1 MTQTLGTR
9 LWGARVMV
17 AVAAVFLAW
26 PFALPAWA
34 DIKIQEVTS
43 PGGIKAWLV
52 EEHGIPFTA
61 LEIRFLGGTSL
72 DRPGKRGEVNL
83 MTALIE
89 EGAGDLDSQ
98 GFAAARD
105 GLAAK
110 FTFRSDLDGVGVSA
124 QFLTENRDKAVDLL
138 HAALTKPRF
147 DSDALE
153 RVRAQVVAGLQSDA
167 KDPDAIAGK
176 ILQARAYGAHPY
188 GTSGDGTED
197 SVKALT
203 RDDMLAAFANAVAR
217 DRIFV
222 AAAGDINAADLGVML
237 DRLLGDLPATGAAQ
251 PGRVDLTTKGTLVQ
265 QDFPG
270 PQSSISFYQGGI
282 RFDDPDY
289 FAAAVLNEIL
299 GGNGFSSRLMDEV
312 REKRGL
318 TYGIGT
324 ALVAYDHAEMLSG
337 SLATA
342 NDKAAEAIQVIRDVW
357 AALAANGVTQKE
369 LDDTKT
375 YMTGA
380 YPLRFDGNGTIA
392 SLLVGMQVMGLPV
405 EYPAMRNAKVAAV
418 TLEDVKRVA
427 GRLLTP
433 DKLFFV
439 VVGDAVGVKPA
450 E

>member
-1 MTQTLGTR
+1 M
-9 LWGARVMV
+9 
-17 AVAAVFLAW
+17 AVVFAFPALAE
-26 PFALPAWA
+26 
-34 DIKIQEVTS
+34 IRIQEVTS

-61 LEIRFLGGTSL
+61 LEVRFLGGTSL

-105 GLAAK
+105 GLAAELH
-110 FTFRSDLDGVGVSA
+110 FRSDTDGVGVSA
-124 QFLTENRDKAVDLL
+124 QFLTENRDQVVDLL
-138 HAALTKPRF
+138 HLALTKPRF
-147 DSDALE
+147 DADAVE
-153 RVRAQVVAGLQSDA
+153 RVRGQVLAGLASDA
-167 KDPDAIAGK
+167 KDPDAIGGK
-176 ILQARAYGAHPY
+176 IMRALAYGNHPY
-188 GTSGDGTED
+188 GSIGDGTVE
-197 SVKALT
+197 SVTALT
-203 RDDMLAAFANAVAR
+203 RDDMLAAFGGALAR

-222 AAAGDINAADLGVML
+222 AAAGDISAADLGVLL
-237 DRLLGDLPATGAAQ
+237 DKLLGDLPATGAAE
-251 PGRVDLTTKGTLVQ
+251 PGRVDLATKGGVKVES
-265 QDFPG
+265 FPG

-282 RFDDPDY
+282 KFDDPDY
-289 FAAAVLNEIL
+289 FAASILNEIL
-299 GGNGFSSRLMDEV
+299 GGKGFASRLMDEV

-324 ALVAYDHAEMLSG
+324 GLAAYDHAEIMSG
-337 SLATA
+337 GLATS
-342 NDKAAEAIQVIRDVW
+342 NENAAEAIQVIRDIW
-357 AALAANGVTQKE
+357 ADLAQNGVTQKE

-392 SLLVGMQVMGLPV
+392 SILVGMQILGLPSD
-405 EYPAMRNAKVAAV
+405 YPAKRNARVDAV

-427 GRLLTP
+427 ARLLTP

-439 VVGDAVGVKPA
+439 VVGSPVGVTST